1 MVEYLKTHYPVSE
14 RRACQVVAVARS
26 VHRYESIAD
35 HHEPLR
41 GRLRDLASTRYRYG
55 YRRLHVLLRREG
67 YQVGKHLVHRL
78 YCEEGLVLRPRRPR
92 RHVSAARR
100 QRPLRGASHVNEAWS
115 MDFVSDELQNGN
127 RFRALTVVDVH
138 TRECLAIGPG
148 RRLTGDD
155 VVRVLNRLGYTRG
168 TPKRIYCD
176 NGSEFTSHILDLWA
190 YHNQVTIE
198 FSRPGKPTDNG
209 HIESFNGRLRDEC
222 LNTHWFQSLTDA
234 KDKIETWRR
243 DYNEVRPHRALNYL
257 TPNEFAAQLDNR
269 SQKTKP

>member
-1 MVEYLKTHYPVSE
+1 MVEYLKSHYPVSE
-14 RRACQVVAVARS
+14 RRACHVVAVARS
-26 VHRYESIAD
+26 VHRYESIANGHD
-35 HHEPLR
+35 PLR
-41 GRLRDLASTRYRYG
+41 GRLRELASTRYRYG

-67 YQVGKHLVHRL
+67 YQVGKHLVYRL

-100 QRPLRGASHVNEAWS
+100 QRPVRGASHVNEAWS
-115 MDFVSDELQNGN
+115 MDFVSDQLQNGN
-127 RFRALTVVDVH
+127 RFRALTVVDVY
-138 TRECLAIGPG
+138 TRECLAIEAG

-155 VVRVLNRLGYTRG
+155 VVRILNRLGYTRG
-168 TPKRIYCD
+168 TPKRLYCD

-222 LNTHWFQSLTDA
+222 LNAHWFHNLTDA

-257 TPNEFAAQLDNR
+257 TPNEFADQRDNR
-269 SQKTKP
+269 SKKTKP